1 MPIKQIQ
8 TRLAQIGVIR
18 LGEKRRSASGK
29 EYPAKLETFR
39 VTSPSKPLIESV
51 AALLGGEVR
60 PWQSKTGPEWEVVTD
75 ATEIPVHV
83 PPQVIDPN
91 YELWGNGFRARFCDG
106 ETERIRGAACLCEA
120 AARVRYERAGMRWP
134 DDGMFERDP
143 KNDCKPT
150 TRLTLMISDIPA
162 GVGTF
167 KLESHGMNAAAEL
180 PALSKSI
187 AAAREPIPATL
198 RLQQREGGVMK
209 IVDGREKVEARK
221 YAVPVLD
228 FFGLFTPRQAFSG
241 QLESAI
247 QNAIGGGQQAIE
259 APKLTAGDVLDQ
271 AEELETVEDLQ
282 ELWRRAAAAQVL
294 TNDVKKALQE
304 RVDALNATKAEP
316 SRKPAR
322 TQETPPVEPT
332 PIAAQQPAGRVV
344 DAEVEPDRDE
354 VWGAIVREAHK
365 AGWNLPTLQ
374 AKYQERM
381 GHDSNDEQQATGWR
395 YQEFLEALKKGEMP
409 A

>member
-1 MPIKQIQ
+1 MSIKNLQ
-8 TRLAQIGVIR
+8 TRLTQVGVIR
-18 LGEKRRSASGK
+18 LGEKRKAASGK

-51 AALLGGEVR
+51 SGLLGGEVR
-60 PWQSKTGPEWEVVTD
+60 PWQSKTGPEWEVVTN
-75 ATEIPVHV
+75 ATEIAVHV

-120 AARVRYERAGMRWP
+120 AARLRYDRAKLPWP
-134 DDGMFERDP
+134 ADGMFERNP
-143 KNDCKPT
+143 KEDCKPT
-150 TRLTLMISDIPA
+150 TRITLMISDIPA
-162 GVGTF
+162 GAGTF

-180 PALSKSI
+180 PALSAAI
-187 AAAREPIPATL
+187 AAANQPIPATL

-247 QNAIGGGQQAIE
+247 QNAIGSGNQQAIE
-259 APKLTAGDVLDQ
+259 APKLTEGDVLDQ
-271 AEELETVEDLQ
+271 AEGLKTVEELQ
-282 ELWRRAAAAQVL
+282 QLWRRAASDGALTDPVKQVL
-294 TNDVKKALQE
+294 QG
-304 RVDALNATKAEP
+304 RVDEIRAAE
-316 SRKPAR
+316 SKPAAAKAV
-322 TQETPPVEPT
+322 ETAPPAAAPAPVPPVT
-332 PIAAQQPAGRVV
+332 TVV
-344 DAEVEPDRDE
+344 DAETEPDRDDM
-354 VWGAIVREAHK
+354 WGAIVREAK
-365 AGWNLPTLQ
+365 NANWNLTTLY

-381 GHDSNDEQQATGWR
+381 GHSPDDEAQASGWK
-395 YQEFLEALKKGEMP
+395 YQEFLTALKKGEV

>member
-1 MPIKQIQ
+1 MAIKQLQ
-8 TRLAQIGVIR
+8 SRLTQVGVIR
-18 LGEKRRSASGK
+18 LGEKRVSAQGK

-60 PWQSKTGPEWEVVTD
+60 PWRSKTGPEWEVVTN

-120 AARVRYERAGMRWP
+120 AARVRYERAGLRWP
-134 DDGMFERDP
+134 DDGMFERTKD
-143 KNDCKPT
+143 DCKPT

-162 GVGTF
+162 GAGTF
-167 KLESHGMNAAAEL
+167 KLESHGLNAAAEL
-180 PALSKSI
+180 PALSAAI
-187 AAAREPIPATL
+187 AAASQPIPATL

-247 QNAIGGGQQAIE
+247 QQAIGGREQQAIE
-259 APKLTAGDVLDQ
+259 AAKLTAGDVLDQ
-271 AEELETVEDLQ
+271 AEKLDSVPELQ
-282 ELWRRAAAAQVL
+282 ELWRRAAADKVL
-294 TNDVKKALQE
+294 TDDVKKALQG
-304 RVDALNATKAEP
+304 RVDAVNKKLAEQQATPAPAEG
-316 SRKPAR
+316 AA
-322 TQETPPVEPT
+322 TA
-332 PIAAQQPAGRVV
+332 PIQQQPTDKIV
-344 DAEVEPDRDE
+344 DADVEPDADE
-354 VWGAIVREAHK
+354 QWAAIVREAGK
-365 AGWNLPTLQ
+365 VGWNLPTLE
-374 AKYQERM
+374 AKFTEAV
-381 GHDSNDEQQATGWR
+381 GKGSSDADGWDL
-395 YQEFLEALKKGEMP
+395 EHFLGELKNGRI

>member
-1 MPIKQIQ
+1 MAIKQLQ
-8 TRLAQIGVIR
+8 TRLTQVGVIR
-18 LGEKRRSASGK
+18 LGEKRKAASGK

-60 PWQSKTGPEWEVVTD
+60 PWQSKTGPEWEVVTN
-75 ATEIPVHV
+75 ATEIAVHV

-106 ETERIRGAACLCEA
+106 ETERIRGAACLCEQ
-120 AARVRYERAGMRWP
+120 AARQRYERAKLAWP
-134 DDGMFERDP
+134 EDGLFERTKD
-143 KNDCKPT
+143 DCKPT
-150 TRLTLMISDIPA
+150 TRITLMISDIPA
-162 GVGTF
+162 GAGTF

-180 PALSKSI
+180 PALSAAI
-187 AAAREPIPATL
+187 AAASQPIPATL

-247 QNAIGGGQQAIE
+247 QQAIGGGNQQA
-259 APKLTAGDVLDQ
+259 LTAS
-271 AEELETVEDLQ
+271 E
-282 ELWRRAAAAQVL
+282 
-294 TNDVKKALQE
+294 
-304 RVDALNATKAEP
+304 
-316 SRKPAR
+316 
-322 TQETPPVEPT
+322 ETPPARDWLAEIAAADTAVRLNNLKEDMQAAGVRDEAVVEAWKARGAALVAAAKPT
-332 PIAAQQPAGRVV
+332 PAAATRATEPVRQVAAANIEY
-344 DAEVEPDRDE
+344 AEVEPDRDE
-354 VWGAIVREAHK
+354 VWGSIVREAHK
-365 AGWNLPTLQ
+365 AGWNLPVLK
-374 AKYQERM
+374 AKYAERM
-381 GHDSNDEQQATGWR
+381 GHDADDEEQASGWK
-395 YQEFLEALKKGEMP
+395 YQEFLTALKKGEV